1 MDYMYVCYVGMIV
14 YMYACVMINV
24 CVMHSEASSNY
35 SYHWVADQRA
45 LKAATR
51 AVLSAVGSKKN

>member
-24 CVMHSEASSNY
+24 CVMHSEATSEFKLLVSLGRGPA
-35 SYHWVADQRA
+35 S
-45 LKAATR
+45 L
-51 AVLSAVGSKKN
+51 